1 MNLRTKVF
9 ASALVLVLAAL
20 CFQQSP
26 VVNSQSTFTE
36 GFEAGGKTSYAAAT
50 VQLTSGQW
58 YMQPLHRPQDRH
70 LLSPH
75 PQRRD
80 GADELQPC

>member
-1 MNLRTKVF
+1 MNMRTKF
-9 ASALVLVLAAL
+9 FYGALALVLAAL
-20 CFQQSP
+20 CFNQSS

-58 YMQPLHRPQDRH
+58 
-70 LLSPH
+70 
-75 PQRRD
+75 
-80 GADELQPC
+80 